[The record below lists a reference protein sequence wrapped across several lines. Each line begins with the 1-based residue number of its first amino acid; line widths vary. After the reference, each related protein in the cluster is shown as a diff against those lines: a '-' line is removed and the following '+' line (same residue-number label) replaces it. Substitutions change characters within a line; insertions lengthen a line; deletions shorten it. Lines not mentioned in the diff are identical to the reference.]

1 MMLVLLQVQQ
11 MQMFLDRLERKRV
24 LYVVYAANLDAQ
36 ETPDAA
42 ATVTIPPPGATST
55 LN

>member
-1 MMLVLLQVQQ
+1 
-11 MQMFLDRLERKRV
+11 MQMFVDRLERKGV

-42 ATVTIPPPGATST
+42 GTVAIPPAGATRHAE